1 VYPDSNTKNSST
13 HSHAHASTVP
23 GLKAASTKTP
33 PAKEPSASAYRRGGR
48 MLARAWKLFVEEY
61 ELDPLQEHPVLC
73 LLQDLMRQVEAAA
86 VKTDKMVPVYRQHQP
101 RWNSPCSLGNPCLVC
116 RTHAPCLTGSP
127 CRNCRRGK
135 LFQCERATPAPPAFM
150 LCFRDAITLV
160 KDGLAVF
167 RDGNTCLQ
175 LNFSRLAH
183 LRDASCKIDL
193 AMLMAYAEGQPRAR
207 AAVDIGWGGPIPDVS
222 RGEWTPEMAQQ
233 SKDQIQ
239 NFL

>member
-1 VYPDSNTKNSST
+1 
-13 HSHAHASTVP
+13 
-23 GLKAASTKTP
+23 
-33 PAKEPSASAYRRGGR
+33 
-48 MLARAWKLFVEEY
+48 
-61 ELDPLQEHPVLC
+61 
-73 LLQDLMRQVEAAA
+73 
-86 VKTDKMVPVYRQHQP
+86 
-101 RWNSPCSLGNPCLVC
+101 
-116 RTHAPCLTGSP
+116 
-127 CRNCRRGK
+127 
-135 LFQCERATPAPPAFM
+135 M